1 MFAKT
6 GIPDAE
12 NDGSGDS
19 DSEFLGSHANW
30 IENDRTLRRHTP
42 KATKKEKHQRD
53 KTMGVPPSKKV
64 KSDPIEIDD
73 FDFGDR
79 DVNEDVRSG
88 YT

>member
-1 MFAKT
+1 
-6 GIPDAE
+6 
-12 NDGSGDS
+12 
-19 DSEFLGSHANW
+19 
-30 IENDRTLRRHTP
+30 
-42 KATKKEKHQRD
+42 
-53 KTMGVPPSKKV
+53 MGVSPSKKV